1 MKKFLL
7 GFSVL
12 SLCGCVAYEDTA
24 PQEMEVREVY
34 IDEEAALPQP
44 QMQPVQPRPVIKYRE
59 EHRPVHDL
67 DFDHGITPQVYAIAA
82 TRATNK
88 MLDQTADIYETDDNV
103 FLYIADAEVKDSDL
117 PAGYHAA
124 EKITREIIEGGESFK
139 VTQQRTEADYQLK
152 ILIGNGGSKES
163 PVIVYKLIL
172 LNKDGIKEREW
183 TEAVRRV
190 RNDDRSW
197 W

>member
-1 MKKFLL
+1 MKKFWL
-7 GFSVL
+7 GL
-12 SLCGCVAYEDTA
+12 GILALGGCVAYEDNA

-34 IDEEAALPQP
+34 IDEDAALS
-44 QMQPVQPRPVIKYRE
+44 QPVPPRPVIKYRE

-67 DFDHGITPQVYAIAA
+67 DFDYGITPQVYAIAA

-88 MLDQTADIYETDDNV
+88 MLDQTADIYETNDNV
-103 FLYIADAEVKDSDL
+103 FLYIADAEVKNSDL

-124 EKITREIIEGGESFK
+124 EKITREIIEGGEGFK
-139 VTQQRTEADYQLK
+139 VTQQRNEADYQLK